1 MHEHIYS
8 SLMLFS
14 DEDLKDDL
22 AGSTA
27 NVVLIKENK
36 MYCVSADLF
45 FLTETNT
52 SVYLMAVFD
61 KVTVAQ
67 QCDCDMLV

>member
-1 MHEHIYS
+1 M
-8 SLMLFS
+8 FS
-14 DEDLKDDL
+14 DDDLKDDL

-61 KVTVAQ
+61 KVTVVQ